1 MTDEPP
7 ARERPRPVPRYA
19 RVDVVGGAVIVLVAA
34 LIGYGAIGLR
44 LGELNNFGPGAMPTG
59 LAVILFVGGAA
70 VLANGL
76 LQPGDEAEAVSFVL
90 RPPLILAI
98 AIVFFGLFIRGGQF
112 WFFATPRLG
121 LMVVG
126 PLCVF
131 IAGFATT
138 EADPRELVVLA
149 LGLTAGSLLV
159 FADLLGVPIPVF
171 PEALEKAVPPAFG
184 VGAAVRVLYAA
195 YGVLTA
201 GLYVVFFGMPRAR
214 NG

>member
-1 MTDEPP
+1 MIQVFSFYLF
-7 ARERPRPVPRYA
+7 ASLLIASAAMVLLL
-19 RVDVVGGAVIVLVAA
+19 VIGALYWRGKVRQLKGSAH
-34 LIGYGAIGLR
+34 
-44 LGELNNFGPGAMPTG
+44 NWTG
-59 LAVILFVGGAA
+59 LLR
-70 VLANGL
+70 VLAR
-76 LQPGDEAEAVSFVL
+76 LQ
-90 RPPLILAI
+90 
-98 AIVFFGLFIRGGQF
+98 
-112 WFFATPRLG
+112 
-121 LMVVG
+121 
-126 PLCVF
+126 
-131 IAGFATT
+131 
-138 EADPRELVVLA
+138 VLA